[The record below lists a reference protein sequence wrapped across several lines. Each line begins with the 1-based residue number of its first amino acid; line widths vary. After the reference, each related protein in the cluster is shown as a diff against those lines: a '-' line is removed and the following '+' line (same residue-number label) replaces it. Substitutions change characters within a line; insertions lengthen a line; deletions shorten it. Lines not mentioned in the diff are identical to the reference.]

1 MLQAFVGKK
10 VKKSFLNEASGEN
23 KMYSGVITK
32 FDKRRGFLVV
42 DYEDRDWEHWS
53 ANDVEAC
60 FGDSPATHEYRTA
73 EEATEAARAEKQAA
87 ARAARAEKQAAARAA
102 RGSRAAPTQAC
113 YFSFSYCSMLVRYS
127 WPYMHILT

>member
-10 VKKSFLNEASGEN
+10 VKKSFLNEQASGEN

-87 ARAARAEKQAAARAA
+87 ARASPSGKTSSSSSSPRITSSSDA
-102 RGSRAAPTQAC
+102 G
-113 YFSFSYCSMLVRYS
+113 MLFQFL
-127 WPYMHILT
+127 IL